1 MNIHKIRLLG
11 KFFGII
17 LLVSLPAYVLINNF
31 SPFGITSEYSTSDS
45 KNHLILGPKNRV
57 TTKNINGQKVFVQT
71 NDFLYFL
78 TPMSFN
84 YDSATVRITFQNP
97 DPEQTISLGF
107 QDQDTWHY
115 ATQLIDAP
123 LLNSLAWSR
132 IGKNPTLYQ
141 RNPKFTSVDKFLLSP
156 PKDSLIGTYAYDTD
170 LAKST
175 SNVAAANSVSI
186 PGYVAAASE
195 SNSADANADTVIN
208 TPLRGRHV
216 MYVYLHNE
224 PFILTVKK
232 QDLNWYEDPDVMNIS
247 VYKDNNLV
255 HSSQI
260 DDDGITDASKK
271 VLPPQEVTIKN
282 SGPGLPENGVYKII
296 LDANSDTVI
305 SEIRTNLH
313 KIVFQG
319 SIFPANNSDSYPG
332 LTKAKFDLA
341 SNSKAS
347 TASDAAAT
355 ILFTNA
361 LTLSALT
368 YHNSGKQKISVGND
382 ILDVNALK
390 TEEVM
395 APKDVL
401 SKVVIPKND
410 VILKAFQ
417 GFFAFSPDEFFVPL
431 QYHVIPVT
439 GRDDIDLSDYIL
451 TNYTPSKEVGDSRI
465 AEYTFNLF
473 PANIKNGKLSWII
486 KSPGLV
492 DNNRQII
499 IKNIDV
505 VLKKKGWL

>member
-1 MNIHKIRLLG
+1 METNKIRLIG

-17 LLVSLPAYVLINNF
+17 FLVSSLGYITINNL
-31 SPFGITSEYSTSDS
+31 SPFGITSEYSTSDI
-45 KNHLILGPKNRV
+45 KNPLTLSPKNRV
-57 TTKNINGQKVFVQT
+57 TTKNLNGQIAYVQT
-71 NDFLYFL
+71 NDLVYFL

-84 YDSATVRITFQNP
+84 FDSATVRVTFQNP

-107 QDQDTWHY
+107 QDQDVWHY

-123 LLNSLAWSR
+123 LLNSLTWER

-156 PKDSLIGTYAYDTD
+156 PKDSLIGTYAYDSD
-170 LAKST
+170 LGSST
-175 SNVAAANSVSI
+175 SDVKLPEYSPSPPPSPTGGEGDQGSGV
-186 PGYVAAASE
+186 
-195 SNSADANADTVIN
+195 VIN

-216 MYVYLHNE
+216 MYAYLRGE
-224 PFILTVKK
+224 PFNMTIKK
-232 QDLNWYEDPDVMNIS
+232 QDLNWYPDPDVMNIN
-247 VYKDNNLV
+247 VYKDNKLV